1 MMSKLMKKI
10 TITLSLIIILSLAQ
24 SLQAKDLFRYN
35 YAKGDTLSYAISII
49 SDLRF
54 NELGNLAALLNIEKI
69 MHNVEMDV
77 DLIGKAVKSNGNFQI
92 KVLFKRISMVM
103 IAGDSVYVDN
113 GENWGAI
120 KPGSAYEIELT
131 SRGRYVGVN
140 SGDTVG
146 ARQVVQMVQR
156 FFPVMPDK
164 SIDPNYSWS
173 DSVSFEVELPNQP
186 PAMIFTNMT
195 YDYTG
200 SVVDNNQGHANF
212 NYDATGNS
220 NSEDQITL
228 AGNGD
233 LTFDNKR
240 GRVVDNNGQFV
251 LDAEV
256 NLSMFGLPAG
266 MGSTPVNIDSQIKIK
281 LNHAR

>member
-1 MMSKLMKKI
+1 M
-10 TITLSLIIILSLAQ
+10 
-24 SLQAKDLFRYN
+24 N
-35 YAKGDTLSYAISII
+35 
-49 SDLRF
+49 
-54 NELGNLAALLNIEKI
+54 
-69 MHNVEMDV
+69 V
-77 DLIGKAVKSNGNFQI
+77 DLIGTAVKSNGNFQI
-92 KVLFKRISMVM
+92 KVLFKRISMIM
-103 IAGDSVYVDN
+103 IAGDSVYIDN
-113 GENWGAI
+113 GENWGAV

-131 SRGRYVGVN
+131 PRGQYVGVN

-173 DSVSFEVELPNQP
+173 DSVSFEIELPNQP
-186 PAMIFTNMT
+186 PVMIFTNMT
-195 YDYTG
+195 YGYTG
-200 SVVDNNQGHANF
+200 LDSDDNQGHANF
-212 NYDATGNS
+212 IYDATGNS

-228 AGNGD
+228 TGNGD
-233 LTFDNKR
+233 LTFDNRR

-256 NLSMFGLPAG
+256 SLSMFGLPAG
-266 MGSTPVNIDSQIKIK
+266 MGATPVNIDSQIKIK